1 MDNAF
6 FVAIKSFF
14 DTFGPAVFVP
24 VVLYIIA
31 LCLKVTPKKAFM
43 SALSAGVGL
52 MGFSLIIGAY
62 GPIITPVIN
71 QMVTDSGVNL
81 PVFDMGWQNAAVIAY
96 STQIGMIFVG
106 LCLLLQ
112 IVLFLTRYTNV
123 FQAGDLW
130 NNYSYMAWG
139 SVIYLASDNLWLALA
154 AMITMQ
160 LYTLMCAEVIQKRWS
175 TYYKYPQCTI
185 ASLHTV
191 GVAPYA
197 IAMNWLLNRIGLY
210 KIKAD
215 PESFRTRMGF
225 IGEPMTLGLLLG
237 LLIGVIG
244 NITAMNTLKAW
255 GSIASCGIATAAVMA
270 VFPKISGIFAG
281 AFTAI
286 TEASK
291 KTAKGSKHS
300 ALGDWYLAV
309 NDATGYGEPAT
320 LISGIVLMP
329 IILVISFVLPGN
341 QVLPMI
347 DLVAVPYVIQPIV
360 AASNGNIFKTVIS
373 GAIWLSLGLYGGTA
387 TGGIFT
393 EVAKSV
399 GIEIAAGAML
409 ITSFAILCNPAGAIL
424 FLAFVNGNPVTIG
437 IAVIV
442 YIVCYILV
450 RKNRDRIHDW
460 VEKQA
465 EYPGGGETAS
475 ASAAG

>member
-1 MDNAF
+1 
-6 FVAIKSFF
+6 
-14 DTFGPAVFVP
+14 
-24 VVLYIIA
+24 
-31 LCLKVTPKKAFM
+31 
-43 SALSAGVGL
+43 
-52 MGFSLIIGAY
+52 
-62 GPIITPVIN
+62 
-71 QMVTDSGVNL
+71 
-81 PVFDMGWQNAAVIAY
+81 
-96 STQIGMIFVG
+96 
-106 LCLLLQ
+106 
-112 IVLFLTRYTNV
+112 
-123 FQAGDLW
+123 
-130 NNYSYMAWG
+130 
-139 SVIYLASDNLWLALA
+139 
-154 AMITMQ
+154 
-160 LYTLMCAEVIQKRWS
+160 
-175 TYYKYPQCTI
+175 
-185 ASLHTV
+185 
-191 GVAPYA
+191 
-197 IAMNWLLNRIGLY
+197 
-210 KIKAD
+210 
-215 PESFRTRMGF
+215 
-225 IGEPMTLGLLLG
+225 
-237 LLIGVIG
+237 
-244 NITAMNTLKAW
+244 
-255 GSIASCGIATAAVMA
+255 
-270 VFPKISGIFAG
+270 
-281 AFTAI
+281 
-286 TEASK
+286 
-291 KTAKGSKHS
+291 
-300 ALGDWYLAV
+300 
-309 NDATGYGEPAT
+309 
-320 LISGIVLMP
+320 MP